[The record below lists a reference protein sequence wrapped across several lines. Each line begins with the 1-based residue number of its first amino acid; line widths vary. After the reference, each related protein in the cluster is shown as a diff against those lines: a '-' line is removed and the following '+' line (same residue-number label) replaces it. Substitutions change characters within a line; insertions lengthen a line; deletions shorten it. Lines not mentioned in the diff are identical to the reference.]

1 MGGRISRR
9 NLRIAEK
16 PNKAALVFKVRRQ
29 TLSAYES
36 GPTRSALFVRRRV
49 RKKLNRIYYTLA
61 ILKKNCK
68 TYPSDEKSPV
78 TLGGVVGFDFSLPGL
93 VGDDRQPSMVE
104 LFVVVSSIDPISE
117 KEIENK
123 FRLGFIWNLIHQI
136 ILV

>member
-1 MGGRISRR
+1 MGGHISRG

-36 GPTRSALFVRRRV
+36 GPTRSALVFIIHWRFS
-49 RKKLNRIYYTLA
+49 K
-61 ILKKNCK
+61 KKNCK

-78 TLGGVVGFDFSLPGL
+78 TLGGVVGFDFRLPGL

-123 FRLGFIWNLIHQI
+123 LKLTYERYK
-136 ILV
+136 